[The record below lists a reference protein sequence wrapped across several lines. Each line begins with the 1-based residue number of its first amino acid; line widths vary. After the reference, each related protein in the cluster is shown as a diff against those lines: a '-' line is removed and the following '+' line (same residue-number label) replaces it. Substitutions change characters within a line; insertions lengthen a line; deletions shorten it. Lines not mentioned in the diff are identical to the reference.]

1 MGHRASGGGGEVG
14 GRRDCYHLSQFF
26 SIMFTYNKWF
36 SGDRYLIVCV
46 RCPLLP
52 YLCTIC
58 IERTVDCA
66 TVTVRIANSC
76 GGSSRS
82 WWSGCCCWA
91 CQQVYWH
98 CKPQG
103 VMCNQYS
110 VLSHLCYTDVMG
122 WNRKEWMQ
130 HISLRLL
137 MLYSPPYFPY
147 VSYHLVI
154 LLPQMLV
161 VIITH
166 WSSLPACDLG

>member
-1 MGHRASGGGGEVG
+1 
-14 GRRDCYHLSQFF
+14 
-26 SIMFTYNKWF
+26 MFTYCKWF
-36 SGDRYLIVCV
+36 SGDKYLYVCV

-58 IERTVDCA
+58 IESTVDCA
-66 TVTVRIANSC
+66 AITVRIVNSC

-98 CKPQG
+98 YKPQE
-103 VMCNQYS
+103 VICNQYS
-110 VLSHLCYTDVMG
+110 VLSQLCCTDVIGM
-122 WNRKEWMQ
+122 NTQRVNAI
-130 HISLRLL
+130 HLLRLL
-137 MLYSPPYFPY
+137 ILSSPPYLPY

-154 LLPQMLV
+154 LLPQMLA

-166 WSSLPACDLG
+166 WPSLPACDMG